1 MAYGL
6 ARVRNLSADKLK
18 ATSTHNRREFEEY
31 GLKVP
36 DHIRTNG
43 PASIFGSNSHDL
55 FGGETLENA
64 VNNRLSSLGITPR
77 KNSVVAIE
85 YVVGLVGTP
94 QEILEAYKNYDVRTF
109 LQSRLGHEFIGKKH
123 GIDNI
128 VSIDLHFDETTP
140 HAHIVVVPIVEK
152 EVKWKNAK
160 GSGSRTEHRLCAKDF
175 TGHKDKLRELQTDI
189 YQFID
194 RYSHKLGVKVWRGT
208 KKEEQERVYTKATNH
223 ELGEIRNEI
232 HNLTDQLNMI
242 INKAELT
249 LDDRKEVERIKTQAN
264 EKKAEF
270 EKKKADLE
278 IRQGEDG
285 RIIELHKK
293 LLGKDEKWKQ
303 GKGQV
308 KDIDR
313 GI

>member
-18 ATSTHNRREFEEY
+18 ATSTHNRREFEKY
-31 GLKVP
+31 GLMVP
-36 DHIRTNG
+36 DHIKPNG
-43 PASIFGSNSHDL
+43 PASIFGSNSHNL
-55 FGGETLENA
+55 FGGETLEEA

-85 YVVGLVGTP
+85 YAVGLVGTP

-109 LQSRLGHEFIGKKH
+109 LQTRLGYEFLGKKH

-128 VSIDLHFDETTP
+128 VSIDLHFDEINP

-175 TGHKDKLRELQTDI
+175 TGHKDKLKQLQTDI

-194 RYSHKLGVKVWRGT
+194 KYSPKLGVKVWRGT
-208 KKEEQERVYTKATNH
+208 KKEDQLKQYTKATNH
-223 ELGEIRNEI
+223 ELGEIRHEI
-232 HNLTDQLNMI
+232 HHLTERLNMI

-249 LDDRKEVERIKTQAN
+249 LEDRKELERIKTLAD
-264 EKKAEF
+264 EKKAKF
-270 EKKKADLE
+270 DEKKANLE
-278 IRQGEDG
+278 KRQGEDG
-285 RIIELHKK
+285 RIIEHHKK
-293 LLGKDEKWKQ
+293 LLGKDEKWKD
-303 GKGQV
+303 G
-308 KDIDR
+308 KDIDK